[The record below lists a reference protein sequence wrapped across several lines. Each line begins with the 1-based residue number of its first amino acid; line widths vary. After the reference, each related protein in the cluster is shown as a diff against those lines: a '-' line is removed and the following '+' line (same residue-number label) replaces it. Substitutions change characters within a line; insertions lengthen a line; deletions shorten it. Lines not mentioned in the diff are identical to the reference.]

1 MRSIRQTVEAFGSLD
16 VVSRQYVP
24 APRAGQ
30 LSEVYVRRGA
40 SIQAGQALAKLDASF
55 ATAELSAAQIAL
67 SASNAR
73 VERSKAAKASASDER
88 ARAER
93 LLARGL
99 VSAASV
105 ATAKAS
111 EQEAIAAVRTAETQ
125 RELDAQSASGAKVRR
140 DETTL
145 RAPVAGFILT
155 ATEDVG
161 AMVGPQTGPPS

>member
-16 VVSRQYVP
+16 VVSRWYVP

-30 LSEVYVRRGA
+30 LSEVFVRRGTN
-40 SIQAGQALAKLDASF
+40 IEAGQPLAKLDASF
-55 ATAELSAAQIAL
+55 ATAELSAAQTAL
-67 SASNAR
+67 GASNAR
-73 VERSKAAKASASDER
+73 VERARAARASASDER

-111 EQEAIAAVRTAETQ
+111 EQEAIAALRAAEAQ

-145 RAPVAGFILT
+145 RAPVA
-155 ATEDVG
+155 
-161 AMVGPQTGPPS
+161 